1 MQLAE
6 CFEDFDEVLTSPGSD
21 NIFLKRKPVAG
32 KKNYIFRLVWEDK
45 GFFLYPHS
53 LKHKRF

>member
-32 KKNYIFRLVWEDK
+32 KKESYFSI
-45 GFFLYPHS
+45 S
-53 LKHKRF
+53 LGR